1 VFDFGFDLAKR
12 KMVVDVVSVGT
23 RALSKLTEVCNGTSA
38 STRFPG
44 MLAVIKAD
52 VRQMYL

>member
-1 VFDFGFDLAKR
+1 
-12 KMVVDVVSVGT
+12 MVVDVVSVGT
-23 RALSKLTEVCNGTSA
+23 RALSKLTEVRNGTSA